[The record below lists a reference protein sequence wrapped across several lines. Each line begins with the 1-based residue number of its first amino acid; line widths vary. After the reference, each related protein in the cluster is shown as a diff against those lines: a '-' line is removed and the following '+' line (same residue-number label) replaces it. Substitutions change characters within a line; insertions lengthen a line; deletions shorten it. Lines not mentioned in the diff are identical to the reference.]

1 VTGFAPILLL
11 AAACW
16 LVRLTFIVFV
26 PAQRLPGRITT
37 ALGQVAPAVLAA
49 LVSVETVGV
58 AREGAPSARLASL
71 GCVAAIAVVAHR
83 RPSLTVSAGL
93 GLAAALLL
101 DLVLVHAA

>member
-1 VTGFAPILLL
+1 MIGFMPLLLL

-16 LVRLTFIVFV
+16 LVRVTFIVFV
-26 PAQRLPGRITT
+26 PAERLPGRITA

-58 AREGAPSARLASL
+58 VRDGAPVAGLASL
-71 GCVAAIAVVAHR
+71 GCVAAIAVVAYV

-93 GLAAALLL
+93 GLAAVLLI
-101 DLVLVHAA
+101 DVLLAR